1 MKRALTVTTLLAMG
15 FLMAGSAATAQDAQT
30 PTPTPTPV
38 GEAPAPVTDAPADPK
53 PDEAAPE
60 APADDAMLP
69 PESGGHIT
77 LGVLGRDDVA
87 SSKFQEYREVPK
99 GVALPFF
106 ELFSRG
112 HKVDFNLYGYN
123 VRQTDQRYT
132 GWLDTAGVGL
142 AFDYNQIPHNM
153 GNDARI
159 IFSETGEGVWTMS
172 DTLQESLGR
181 AVDATPTRTTP
192 FYDTL
197 LGPTFATAGEVD
209 VSKTRNRGTAALD
222 LSKKLPFGLV
232 FTYMRERKSGFRG
245 EDGGAVFSAVSPVL
259 EVPSP
264 LDEVTQDFGLRVAH
278 DFKRGNVH
286 ASFSRNLYNNQA
298 ETLTVDNPF
307 QAVDAT
313 FIASPTPAV
322 GGGSRARWILAPD
335 NEASTGNL
343 GFVLKFGRQTRVGGD
358 LALSRWTQNA
368 PFYPYTVNS
377 AVRTP
382 DGRPADA
389 LATLQQPS
397 LDGRIDTTTVNTT
410 FFSRPTEN
418 LTVRAWFRLRDL
430 INKTE
435 RFVITGDVSA
445 TPDRDWLVV
454 TPEPDAPFGHP
465 TANIYDTKARRFAA
479 SASYDIGALTLEA
492 QGRTD
497 SIERTSREATSARE
511 NGLGLTALF
520 HARDWLAF
528 RGTYDQAKRTPE
540 GETLYGFQSDEAERD
555 TKRTGIQVDFT
566 LPKSVELSLSYLRRD
581 VDYPNRPDR
590 IPVSNGEPMPGGQP
604 FPGTPSGLL
613 LAKYDSFGIDV
624 GYNPSLRVALAAF
637 YNHERNRTTN
647 QWSTTSGL
655 ALNNLLNYAGS
666 DETDTF
672 GLNAA
677 FQLKPDLWTL
687 TLNGSRQ
694 KVDGLMDI
702 TAREAGSFYTP
713 GRTTLIPPGAGGA
726 QDIADWDDTTLTMFS
741 AQLDYAVARGW
752 NLAAGYAYDKYEF
765 RDAYTV
771 GDLLMPQA
779 IIIVLKSNDGP
790 YAANIVYARVSY
802 QF

>member
-1 MKRALTVTTLLAMG
+1 MKRALTVTTLLAMV
-15 FLMAGSAATAQDAQT
+15 FATAGSLASAQDVPPAT
-30 PTPTPTPV
+30 PTPPD
-38 GEAPAPVTDAPADPK
+38 EAPAPVAATPADATPEDAAPAAED
-53 PDEAAPE
+53 DEAM
-60 APADDAMLP
+60 PAG
-69 PESGGHIT
+69 ESGGRIT

-87 SSKFQEYREVPK
+87 SSKFTEYREVPK

-112 HKVDFNLYGYN
+112 HRVEFNLHGQN

-132 GWLDTAGVGL
+132 GWLDAAGLGL
-142 AFDYNQIPHNM
+142 SFDYNQIPHNM

-159 IFSETGEGVWTMS
+159 IFTEAGEGVWTLS
-172 DTLQESLGR
+172 DTLQEALGR

-192 FYDTL
+192 FYDAL
-197 LGPTFATAGEVD
+197 LGPTFAAAGQVD
-209 VSKTRNRGTAALD
+209 VSKTRNRGTAAFD
-222 LSKKLPFGLV
+222 LSKKLPFDLV
-232 FTYMRERKSGFRG
+232 LTYMRERKSGFRG
-245 EDGGAVFSAVSPVL
+245 EDGGAVFSAVNPVL

-264 LDEVTQDFGLRVAH
+264 LDEITQDFGLRVAH
-278 DFKRGNVH
+278 NFKRGNVH
-286 ASFSRNLYNNQA
+286 AAFSRNVYNNQA

-307 QAVDAT
+307 QPVDTT
-313 FIASPTPAV
+313 FVASPTPAV

-343 GFVLKFGRQTRVGGD
+343 GFALKFGRQTRVGGD
-358 LALSRWTQNA
+358 LGLSRWTQNA
-368 PFYPYTVNS
+368 PFYPYTINS
-377 AVRTP
+377 AVVTP
-382 DGRPADA
+382 DGRPANA

-397 LDGRIDTTTVNTT
+397 LDGRIDTTTVNAT

-418 LTVRAWFRLRDL
+418 LAVRASFRLRDL
-430 INKTE
+430 INKTD
-435 RFVITGDVSA
+435 RFVITGDVSEV
-445 TPDRDWLVV
+445 PDRDWLVV
-454 TPEPDAPFGHP
+454 TPSPDAPFGHV
-465 TANIYDTKARRFAA
+465 TANPYDTKTRRLAA

-492 QGRTD
+492 QGRTA
-497 SIERTSREATSARE
+497 SIERTSREATSGRE

-528 RGTYDQAKRTPE
+528 RGTYDHAHRTAE
-540 GETLYGFQSDEAERD
+540 GETLFGFQSDEAERN
-555 TKRTGIQVDFT
+555 TQRTSIQVDFT

-581 VDYPNRPDR
+581 VDYPDRPDR
-590 IPVSNGEPMPGGQP
+590 IPVTSGAPTPGAQP

-624 GYNPSLRVALAAF
+624 GYNPGTRVALAAF
-637 YNHERNRTTN
+637 YTHEKDRTTN
-647 QWSTTSGL
+647 QWSTTSGV

-666 DETDTF
+666 DNTDTF

-677 FQLKPDLWTL
+677 FQIKPDLWTL

-726 QDIADWDDTTLTMFS
+726 QDIADWDDTTLSTLS
-741 AQLDYAVARGW
+741 AQLDYAVAKGW
-752 NLAAGYAYDKYEF
+752 NLAAGYAYEKYEF
-765 RDAYTV
+765 RDAYTI

-790 YAANIVYARVSY
+790 YDANIVYARVSY